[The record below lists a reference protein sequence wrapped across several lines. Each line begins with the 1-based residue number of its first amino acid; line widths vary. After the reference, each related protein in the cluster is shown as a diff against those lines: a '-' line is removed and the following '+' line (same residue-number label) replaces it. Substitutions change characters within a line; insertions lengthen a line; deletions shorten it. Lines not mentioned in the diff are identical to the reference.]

1 MSIFITLLN
10 KPYPIDELHSLI
22 QDSFAERSEQELFF
36 KCLNFST
43 TDLKEYFEDAIIIAA
58 VDQHSKKILGI
69 QSVFVKK
76 KDNTTY
82 GDNGIL
88 AISPEYKGQGIA
100 SCLFEKE
107 KSILVEHKAE
117 FIIADTALNA
127 KSSVSWHIKNGFLP
141 ITIRSFGSTNYYSI
155 IFRQQLKY
163 HWFWSNRYICKLHY
177 SISSHLYKNI
187 RDEKGNLKGIGKIIG
202 ILRKQD

>member
-1 MSIFITLLN
+1 MSILITLLN
-10 KPYPIDELHSLI
+10 KPYPIDELHGLI
-22 QDSFAERSEQELFF
+22 HDSFAERSEQELFF
-36 KCLNFST
+36 KCLSFST

-58 VDQHSKKILGI
+58 VDQHSKKIIGI

-76 KDNTTY
+76 KNKATY

-107 KSILVEHKAE
+107 KSFLVEQKSE

-127 KSSVSWHIKNGFLP
+127 KSLVNWHIKNGFLP
-141 ITIRSFGSTNYYSI
+141 ITAHSVLLITTQSYLDN
-155 IFRQQLKY
+155 
-163 HWFWSNRYICKLHY
+163 N
-177 SISSHLYKNI
+177 
-187 RDEKGNLKGIGKIIG
+187 
-202 ILRKQD
+202 